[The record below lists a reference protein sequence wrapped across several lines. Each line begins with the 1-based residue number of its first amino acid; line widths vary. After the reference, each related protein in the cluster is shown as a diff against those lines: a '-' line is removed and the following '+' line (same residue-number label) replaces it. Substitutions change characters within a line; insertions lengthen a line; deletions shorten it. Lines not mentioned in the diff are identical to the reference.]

1 MDSINEF
8 PDYIGFGRLNPKT
21 ISVSTD
27 QVSANY
33 FFQDKPVHRITHNTV
48 NGSWQ
53 MKDIFKEKGNISSS
67 KDLENVVLQHFNY
80 LDCKTNPI
88 FNFVQDK
95 ICNLGNIYFEN
106 LASMKDKAGVV
117 SYFPSGRM
125 VILRLPIFFDEIG
138 LTKADVLEN
147 KIPYLELEKRP
158 LLALYKAYNT
168 SVLVSEENGKTS
180 VVPVLMYEYLVT
192 LASLFDVVDWI
203 CNNNLISPD
212 KIFRMI
218 IQDSNAIYEHSVK
231 KFEGINNKD
240 ASYTIIFKG
249 MDDSKI
255 KFEKFEKIVVE
266 YLVKSNEHSI

>member
-1 MDSINEF
+1 MDTINEF

-53 MKDIFKEKGNISSS
+53 MKDIFEEKGNISSS

-117 SYFPSGRM
+117 SYFPAGRM

-192 LASLFDVVDWI
+192 LASLFVVVDWI

-255 KFEKFEKIVVE
+255 KFEKFEKIEVE